1 MWSLDGISWPP
12 RDWAV
17 TAVGMQCAKDE
28 VSNVFALFCARV
40 CAVVVFVP
48 RETQHDGESGSE
60 DAKREFKQFAEPV
73 SATTTETKTKTT

>member
-1 MWSLDGISWPP
+1 MDGISSPSP
-12 RDWAV
+12 CDWAV
-17 TAVGMQCAKDE
+17 PAVGILCAKDE
-28 VSNVFALFCARV
+28 GANVSALFCACV